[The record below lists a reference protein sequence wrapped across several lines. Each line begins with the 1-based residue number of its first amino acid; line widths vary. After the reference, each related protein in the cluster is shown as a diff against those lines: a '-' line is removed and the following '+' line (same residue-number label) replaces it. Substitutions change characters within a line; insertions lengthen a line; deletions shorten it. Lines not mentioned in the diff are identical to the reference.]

1 MYVNKQ
7 GCARATEQ
15 QRKGASVNLIS
26 TTFILCQQFTT
37 ITEILGRNSRNFE
50 NFSRAI
56 KL

>member
-37 ITEILGRNSRNFE
+37 ITNNAAQDYLT
-50 NFSRAI
+50 A
-56 KL
+56 K